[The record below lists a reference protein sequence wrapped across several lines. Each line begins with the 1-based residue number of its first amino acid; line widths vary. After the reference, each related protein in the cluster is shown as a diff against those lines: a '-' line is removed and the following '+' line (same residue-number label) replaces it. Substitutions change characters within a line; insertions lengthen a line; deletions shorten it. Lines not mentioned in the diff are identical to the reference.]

1 LELSEETASAF
12 ENEEYFVAR
21 KKATMSHQLSTG
33 FRKWWI
39 VAPTIGVILA
49 IIWIVLTPWNISNL
63 ASHPNPVNSY
73 GEALQRIDQ
82 LREQEPSAMNPIC
95 QLQFMSHGKKVER
108 AIILVHGYTN
118 CPQQFHELGQQF
130 YDLGYNVLIVPL
142 PHHGLADRMTE
153 EQSQLTA
160 EELTSYADEAV
171 DIAQGL
177 GDQVS
182 MMGIS
187 AGGVT
192 TSWAAQ
198 HRSDIDLA
206 VIISPAF
213 GFKQIP
219 TPLTA
224 AVMNIFTLLPD
235 AFEWWDPTLQVDT
248 PPAQAY
254 PRYSRHALV
263 QVMRLGFAIQADARR
278 SPPAAKK
285 LIMVINP
292 TDESINNPLI
302 TKVVDQWQAH
312 GAKLSIYELDRAL
325 QLHHD
330 LIDPGQPYQQT
341 AQVYPLLIKLVDP

>member
-1 LELSEETASAF
+1 MI
-12 ENEEYFVAR
+12 Y
-21 KKATMSHQLSTG
+21 
-33 FRKWWI
+33 
-39 VAPTIGVILA
+39 
-49 IIWIVLTPWNISNL
+49 IILTPWNISNL
-63 ASHPNPVNSY
+63 SSHPNPTHSY
-73 GEALQRIDQ
+73 EEAVQRIDQ
-82 LREQEPSAMNPIC
+82 LWAQEPQNMNPIC
-95 QLQFMSHGKKVER
+95 RLQFMTHDKKVER

-130 YDLGYNVLIVPL
+130 YELGYNVLIAPL

-153 EQSQLTA
+153 EHALLKA
-160 EELTSYADEAV
+160 EELTAYADEAV

-177 GDQVS
+177 GDQVI

-198 HRSDIDLA
+198 NRSDVDLA

-224 AVMNIFTLLPD
+224 ALMNIYTLLPD
-235 AFEWWDPTLQVDT
+235 SFEWWDPALQANVT
-248 PPAQAY
+248 PAYAY

-263 QVMRLGFAIQADARR
+263 QTLRLGFAIQKEAKR

-285 LIMVINP
+285 MIVVINP
-292 TDESINNPLI
+292 TDESINESLI
-302 TKVVDQWQAH
+302 MKVVNYWH
-312 GAKLSIYELDRAL
+312 GHDANLSTYEFDGNL
-325 QLHHD
+325 QLRHD
-330 LIDPGQPYQQT
+330 LIDPNQPGQKTYL
-341 AQVYPLLIKLVDP
+341 VYPRLIDLVGR